1 MRRLRLLLS
10 EEHQLMRDALR
21 LILET
26 KGNVEIVAD
35 VADGDAAIDAATTLE
50 PDVAVLDVGM
60 SGSNGL
66 AATRA
71 IKQHVPNVA
80 VVALTHHSEPVYVQE
95 LLAAGASGY
104 VLKQS
109 PFGVLL
115 DAIHAA
121 AAGDRFLD
129 PAIALEEVA
138 NAAPQAAVSHREMS
152 VLHLAAAGK
161 SNKDIAAALNIA
173 VKTVEVHKS
182 NAMRKLRLRDRADLT
197 QFAILNGWMHD

>member
-10 EEHQLMRDALR
+10 EEHQLLRDALR

-35 VADGDAAIDAATTLE
+35 VADGDAAIDAATTLA

-60 SGSNGL
+60 SASNGL

-115 DAIHAA
+115 SAIHAA